1 MTEKELSELYAR
13 LALQFD
19 SVLGTLTSKKAV
31 FQILYPGSEKIFTI
45 PSTRKRE
52 KTLKESLPI
61 PKL

>member
-19 SVLGTLTSKKAV
+19 SVLGHL
-31 FQILYPGSEKIFTI
+31 FQRAWYSRILYPGSEKIFTI

-52 KTLKESLPI
+52 KTLKHGFNTVL
-61 PKL
+61 